1 MGFIFRLLL
10 AIIAFQLIGG
20 LVRSV
25 RRANRGSNGKP
36 RQDAD
41 RGDDRKPQADRY
53 RDLTPYD
60 IEDAE
65 FEELPKRED

>member
-25 RRANRGSNGKP
+25 RRGKRKSRSRP
-36 RQDAD
+36 RMDAD
-41 RGDDRKPQADRY
+41 RGDDRKNVDQY
-53 RDLTPYD
+53 RDLTPYE

>member
-1 MGFIFRLLL
+1 VGFIFRLLL

-20 LVRSV
+20 LVRAV
-25 RRANRGSNGKP
+25 RRGKHKSRSRP
-36 RQDAD
+36 KMDTG
-41 RGDDRKPQADRY
+41 RGDDRQKVDQY
-53 RDLTPYD
+53 RDLTPYE